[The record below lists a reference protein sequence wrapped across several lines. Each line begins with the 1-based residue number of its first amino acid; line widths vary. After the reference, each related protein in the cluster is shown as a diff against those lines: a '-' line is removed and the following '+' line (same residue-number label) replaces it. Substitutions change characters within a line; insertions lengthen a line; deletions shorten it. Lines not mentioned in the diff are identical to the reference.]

1 MLRHLYLILTIVA
14 IWFGVWG
21 LLEEAT
27 VTLEGTYAVP
37 KVQIYTA
44 ILVVAGGLL
53 ASRPEILRRF

>member
-21 LLEEAT
+21 LLDEAT
-27 VTLEGTYAVP
+27 DTLEDVWAMP
-37 KVQIYTA
+37 KVQTYAA